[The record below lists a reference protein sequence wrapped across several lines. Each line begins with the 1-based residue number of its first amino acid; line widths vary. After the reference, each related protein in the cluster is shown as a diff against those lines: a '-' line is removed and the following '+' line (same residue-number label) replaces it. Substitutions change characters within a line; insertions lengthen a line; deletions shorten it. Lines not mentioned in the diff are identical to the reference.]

1 MAKKQFFFRLIPPR
15 STFVADMTDGE
26 RALMVEH
33 AAYLHG
39 HFEQGSV
46 LAYGP
51 VLDPAGAFGIALF
64 EVDELAQAE
73 RIAEGDPTI
82 LAGLNTY
89 SIVPMVVSASRAAH
103 ASE

>member
-64 EVDELAQAE
+64 E